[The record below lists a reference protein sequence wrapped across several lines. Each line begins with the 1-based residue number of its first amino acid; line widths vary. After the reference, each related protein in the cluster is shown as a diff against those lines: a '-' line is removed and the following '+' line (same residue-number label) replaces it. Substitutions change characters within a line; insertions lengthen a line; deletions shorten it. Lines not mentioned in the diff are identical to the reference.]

1 MATSSWDQ
9 VSENGKAPNKLSS
22 PIVFLF
28 SVLISLVF
36 VGFAVAVLFRQVQSA
51 FLANPGLNGL
61 IIFVLFSGVL
71 LAIRQITQLRPEV
84 KWVNS
89 FRAAGDADKV
99 SRDPILLAPM
109 RVLFSGQ
116 REKALSTSSLR
127 SILDSIANRLD
138 ESRDTTRYLIG
149 LLVFLGLLGTFWGLL
164 GTIGSIKDVIG
175 SLDAGSGNTEDV
187 LAALK
192 TGLGAPLDGMG
203 TAFSSSLFGLA
214 GSLILGF
221 IDLQAGWAQSRFY
234 SELENWLASVTDVTS
249 DVGSANVPT
258 ITTNADSSE
267 ELKAV
272 AEHLKNLSVDGGTN
286 QRTTAA
292 MANLAEGIQ
301 GLVKNMRN
309 EQQML
314 RDWIDAQQEESK
326 SMRITLDKLA
336 DRIKDK

>member
-1 MATSSWDQ
+1 MEVSSWDKAA
-9 VSENGKAPNKLSS
+9 ENGTAPNKLSS

-36 VGFAVAVLFRQVQSA
+36 VGFVLAILSRTIQTA
-51 FLANPGLNGL
+51 FMANPGLNGL
-61 IIFVLFSGVL
+61 IIFVLISGIL
-71 LAIRQITQLRPEV
+71 LSIRQILQLRPEV
-84 KWVNS
+84 RWVNS

-138 ESRDTTRYLIG
+138 ESRDTTRYFIG

-164 GTIGSIKDVIG
+164 GTIGSIKDVID
-175 SLDAGSGNTEDV
+175 SLDGGSGNTEDV

-221 IDLQAGWAQSRFY
+221 IDLQAGWAQNRFY

-249 DVGSANVPT
+249 DIGNPVIPQIQTS
-258 ITTNADSSE
+258 ADSSE
-267 ELKAV
+267 ELKLV
-272 AEHLKNLSVDGGTN
+272 AEQLKNLSTDGGAS

-326 SMRITLDKLA
+326 SMRLTLDKLA
-336 DRIKDK
+336 DRIKEK

>member
-1 MATSSWDQ
+1 MANSTWDQ

-36 VGFAVAVLFRQVQSA
+36 VGFAVAVLFRQVQTA

-61 IIFVLFSGVL
+61 IIFVLFAGVF

-99 SRDPILLAPM
+99 SRDPVLLAPM

-234 SELENWLASVTDVTS
+234 AELENWLASVTDVTS
-249 DVGSANVPT
+249 DVGAAAVPT
-258 ITTNADSSE
+258 ITTSADSSE

-326 SMRITLDKLA
+326 SMRVTLDKLA